1 MILEPTHSSRRALL
15 LGLLTSVTA
24 AACGGSSDTAPT
36 PVNQTW
42 VANVP
47 FSTTDLTVGTGDE
60 VVNGLVLSVD
70 YVGWLYSTATSDNKG
85 NPFDT
90 SCPSTCNPL
99 QFTVGAGRL
108 IKGFEQGVVGM
119 KIGGIRRVTIP
130 PDLAYGATGSG
141 STIPPNATLIF
152 EIRANGVVV
161 TPT

>member
-1 MILEPTHSSRRALL
+1 MILEPTQPSRRALL

-36 PVNQTW
+36 PVNETW

-90 SCPSTCNPL
+90 SCPSTCSPL

-119 KIGGIRRVTIP
+119 KIGIRRVTIP
-130 PDLAYGATGSG
+130 PDLAYGATGS
-141 STIPPNATLIF
+141 SPAIPPNATLIF

-161 TPT
+161 TAA